1 MRSTTLDSLYGELN
15 KPNGQSPTIDLIF
28 GDMSDAVKYINA
40 IKTTLSGDLVGMFV
54 TDNTCNLFLE
64 TALEQDKTNIHWH
77 TFDAQKTTMDNF
89 V

>member
-1 MRSTTLDSLYGELN
+1 
-15 KPNGQSPTIDLIF
+15 
-28 GDMSDAVKYINA
+28 MSDTVKYINA

-64 TALEQDKTNIHWH
+64 KEKKRVGQDKTNIHWY